1 MKQWRREHRWERAM
15 ERWRGNALE
24 ASALGSVVRWRR
36 EALGERVGFNWEGE
50 GEALGMSYNGEEIK
64 EEKEI
69 NFF

>member
-1 MKQWRREHRWERAM
+1 MKIENDEAM

-36 EALGERVGFNWEGE
+36 GALGERVGFNWEGE